1 MKCQFCG
8 QELPENAKFCFRCKR
23 QIVCMNC
30 SERLLEGASMCV
42 FCGNE
47 ISTLNNNNGQN
58 YIKYSETKTSKS
70 FEATFSNETA
80 GAVVETF
87 AQFLPLKKKYHW

>member
-1 MKCQFCG
+1 
-8 QELPENAKFCFRCKR
+8 
-23 QIVCMNC
+23 
-30 SERLLEGASMCV
+30 MC

-87 AQFLPLKKKYHW
+87 AQFLPLKKISLVKRRIYFMMHKLQKQKI